1 MFQCPLC
8 SGPPGSC
15 RADFG
20 EYQVIE
26 CARCGQL
33 STSPFPSPDTLRA
46 LYDTG
51 YYSSPSAARFRVGAA
66 ERIVRFFRWRRATM
80 LKRRMR
86 GVRGRRVLDVGCGRG
101 DTLAWLQRWGAD
113 VHGTQV
119 SRTAAQVA
127 RDLIG
132 HDRVFVGELADA
144 RYPDASFDCVT
155 VWHVLEH
162 VAEPLSLLE
171 EIRRILRPN
180 GFAYIEVPNAGGWA
194 ARRFGHHWLAYDVP
208 KHLFHFSPATLEAL
222 ADRAGLDCVQ
232 ETHSSLEYS
241 PVTLLQTLLN
251 VWLGGSSV
259 LFRSL
264 TTESDPKGPAAA
276 GLVRRTLEPII
287 ACALVIPIAALS
299 AGLSSRRNGET
310 CGAFFQR
317 RELPG
322 GRG

>member
-8 SGPPGSC
+8 SGPPGAC

-20 EYQVIE
+20 EYEVIE

-33 STSPFPSPDTLRA
+33 STFPFPSPDALRA

-51 YYSSPSAARFRVGAA
+51 YYSGPAAARFRVGAA
-66 ERIVRFFRWRRATM
+66 ERVVRFFRWRRAAM
-80 LKRRMR
+80 LRRRMH

-119 SRTAAQVA
+119 SATAAQVA

-132 HDRVFVGELADA
+132 HDRIFVGELADA
-144 RYPDASFDCVT
+144 GYPDASFDCVT
-155 VWHVLEH
+155 LWHVLEH
-162 VAEPLSLLE
+162 VSDPLSLLK
-171 EIRRILRPN
+171 EIQRILRPD
-180 GFAYIEVPNAGGWA
+180 GLLYIEVPNAGGWA
-194 ARRFGHHWLAYDVP
+194 ARRFRHHWLAYDVP
-208 KHLFHFSPATLEAL
+208 KHLFHFSPETLKAL
-222 ADRAGLDCVQ
+222 AGKAGLDWVH
-232 ETHSSLEYS
+232 EVHSSVEYS

-264 TTESDPKGPAAA
+264 TTESDAKAHPTA

-310 CGAFFQR
+310 FGAFVRR
-317 RELPG
+317 REV
-322 GRG
+322 